1 MFIVHYLSISVPFFF
16 LVWGGGGESW
26 IMLIR
31 KIEYFGFEASAYGI
45 KDWKQIIWFFSLNYY
60 RTSFVYRIRLWWPF
74 IYIYI
79 YIHPFTKTLLF
90 PNIYHIYVKI
100 PKKDLSNVDTHYISP
115 VVWPLLTIFVF
126 DKKYWRYRR
135 KKGIIIYMIYK
146 FWISNVFEN
155 GCIYNYIFI
164 YIACS

>member
-74 IYIYI
+74 IYVYIYI
-79 YIHPFTKTLLF
+79 YIYIYIYTPVYK
-90 PNIYHIYVKI
+90 NIAISK
-100 PKKDLSNVDTHYISP
+100 YISYICKNTEERLKQRGHTLHQP
-115 VVWPLLTIFVF
+115 RGVTIT
-126 DKKYWRYRR
+126 YN
-135 KKGIIIYMIYK
+135 IC
-146 FWISNVFEN
+146 FWQKILKIQAQKRN
-155 GCIYNYIFI
+155 NYIYDI
-164 YIACS
+164 QVLN